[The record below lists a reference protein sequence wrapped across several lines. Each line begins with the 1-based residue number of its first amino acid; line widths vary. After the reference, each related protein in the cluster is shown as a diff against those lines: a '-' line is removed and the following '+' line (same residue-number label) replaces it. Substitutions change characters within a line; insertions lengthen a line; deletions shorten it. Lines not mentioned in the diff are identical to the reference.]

1 LALYAYYWLINNNL
15 IVIEN
20 NVLNETILE
29 LNKIFNILEQKFN
42 TNTEMLDF
50 KTNSIF
56 ILAVTEFFKHIKN

>member
-15 IVIEN
+15 IVVEN

>member
-15 IVIEN
+15 IAIEN
-20 NVLNETILE
+20 NVLNDTILE

-42 TNTEMLDF
+42 ANTEMLDF
-50 KTNSIF
+50 KTNSVF